1 MTVSV
6 ELNHHWRDHVP
17 GDRVDLDEELARSL
31 YSAGVARPA
40 TVSDAKAVAVD
51 PDEAASKKK

>member
-6 ELNHHWRDHVP
+6 QLNHHWQDHLP
-17 GDRVDLDEELARSL
+17 GDRVDLDDELARSL
-31 YSAGVARPA
+31 YAAGVARPA
-40 TVSDAKAVAVD
+40 TVSDAKAADVD

>member
-6 ELNHHWRDHVP
+6 ELNHHWQDHVP
-17 GDRVDLDEELARSL
+17 GDRVDVDEELARSL

-40 TVSDAKAVAVD
+40 TVSDAKASDVD
-51 PDEAASKKK
+51 PGEAASKQK